1 MSIESKIMLGIIGG
15 TVAYIGGVVGKA
27 FFQCRKVSKLIDE
40 TVAVLYAIEQDAKS
54 RRIGY
59 DEGMKAVYNAVA
71 KLQLKAKATNDF
83 NDMTKFID
91 DHGIHTQKMIK
102 LYYGVR

>member
-1 MSIESKIMLGIIGG
+1 MSIESKLMLGIVAG
-15 TVAYIGGVVGKA
+15 TVAYVGGVVGKA
-27 FFQCRKVSKLIDE
+27 FFQYRKVSKLIDE
-40 TVAVLYAIEQDAKS
+40 TVAVLYAIEQDVKA

-59 DEGMKAVYNAVA
+59 DEGM
-71 KLQLKAKATNDF
+71 